1 MDLLRGPNQERGISH
16 VPHLRVDAIERTDTN
31 VSPYYSAADP
41 GPHGSGSN
49 VNGKD
54 VIGPG

>member
-1 MDLLRGPNQERGISH
+1 MDLLGGPNQERGISH
-16 VPHLRVDAIERTDTN
+16 VPHLRVDAIERADTN
-31 VSPYYSAADP
+31 VSPYSAVDA

>member
-16 VPHLRVDAIERTDTN
+16 VPHLRVDAIERSDTN
-31 VSPYYSAADP
+31 VSPYSAVDP